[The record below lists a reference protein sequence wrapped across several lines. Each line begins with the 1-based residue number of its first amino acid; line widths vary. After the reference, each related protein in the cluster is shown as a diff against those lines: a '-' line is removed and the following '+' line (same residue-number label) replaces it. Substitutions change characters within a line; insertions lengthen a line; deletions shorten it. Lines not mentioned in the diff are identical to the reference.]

1 MRSGA
6 PRAIAAWALCL
17 VVGLGWAL
25 TIGRYGGPDEPAH
38 IVRAAA
44 VARGELVGAPADD
57 LEPGYRVVEVPR
69 SIASGDPSCYRHDAN
84 ADASC
89 AVASDRTDLVAAAT
103 SAGTFPPAYYAAV
116 GAVARVAGVGDDA
129 LGYRVVAAMAV
140 ALVLALG
147 YVRLRAWPDRTSAG
161 LMWAGL
167 TPAAWFLTGVVNTN
181 GLEVALLM
189 LAWVLTAELLGSGS
203 ASIDVGRHVGALGL
217 IGATVLVIRP
227 VALTGVLTVAATLAV
242 GLAPERRPHWR
253 SGSVVGAVGAVLAA
267 AALVGAWWAAV
278 GLVVRDSR
286 TASDVDG
293 SMVLAALRG
302 IDDTV
307 AEAVSSLGWAEYSA
321 PLPAVLIWCSVAAV
335 AIGALATGGDR
346 RLRRAAVV
354 GAAATVLLPVM
365 FEIVTAQRIG
375 HVWQG
380 RYSIGALIGL
390 AALGAVAL
398 PPRLRRI
405 AGALPLLAAAG
416 STLTLWAAARRYIS
430 GVDGSWWFDP
440 SSGWWPPAGPWLPLV
455 AHAAASLALAA
466 GLTVDRR
473 SGALAPLPAAS

>member
-1 MRSGA
+1 V
-6 PRAIAAWALCL
+6 PRAIGAWALCL
-17 VVGLGWAL
+17 VVALSWAL

-38 IVRAAA
+38 VVRAAA
-44 VARGELVGAPADD
+44 VARGVLIGSPAVD

-69 SIASGDPSCYRHDAN
+69 SIASGDPSCYRHDPD

-103 SAGTFPPAYYAAV
+103 SAGTFPPTYYAAV

-129 LGYRVVAAMAV
+129 LGHRVVAALAV
-140 ALVLALG
+140 ALVLALAYG
-147 YVRLRAWPDRTSAG
+147 RLRAWPDRTGAG
-161 LMWAGL
+161 LVWAGL

-181 GLEVALLM
+181 GLEVALLV
-189 LAWVLTAELLGSGS
+189 LAWVLTAELLGGGRT
-203 ASIDVGRHVGALGL
+203 ASIDVGRHLAALGL
-217 IGATVLVIRP
+217 IGATVVLIRP
-227 VALTGVLTVAATLAV
+227 VAVTGVVTVAATLAV
-242 GLAPERRPHWR
+242 GLAPDQRPHWR
-253 SGSVVGAVGAVLAA
+253 SRSVAGAVAAVLAA
-267 AALVGAWWAAV
+267 AVLVGAWWAAV

-286 TASDVDG
+286 TAGDIDG
-293 SMVLAALRG
+293 SIVLAALRG

-335 AIGALATGGDR
+335 AISALAIGGDR

-354 GAAATVLLPVM
+354 GAAATVLLPVV
-365 FEIVTAQRIG
+365 FEIVTARRIG

-398 PPRLRRI
+398 PDRLRRI
-405 AGALPLLAAAG
+405 ASALPLLAAAG

-430 GVDGSWWFDP
+430 GADGPWWFDRT
-440 SSGWWPPAGPWLPLV
+440 SGWWPPAGPWLPLA
-455 AHAAASLALAA
+455 AHAAASVALAA

-473 SGALAPLPAAS
+473 AGALDPLRAAT